1 MVMHE
6 DVERILISEQE
17 LDAKVSELAEKISRD
32 YAGKTVLV
40 VTLLKGGVMFAV
52 DLMRKLTV
60 PVEID
65 FMSVSSYGASSK
77 SSGIVKVDKD
87 LDNSI
92 KGKDVLL
99 VEDIIDSGLTLN
111 YVRRGAAWAR
121 AASPENL
128 HNSRQT
134 VAAQNAGR
142 GRLHWI

>member
-1 MVMHE
+1 MQMHE
-6 DVERILISEQE
+6 DVERVLISEEE
-17 LDAKVSELAEKISRD
+17 LASKVSELAEIISRD
-32 YAGKTVLV
+32 YEGKTVLV
-40 VTLLKGGVMFAV
+40 ITLLKGGVMFSV

-87 LDNSI
+87 LDESI

-111 YVRRGAAWAR
+111 YVREMLLAR
-121 AASPENL
+121 EPASLKICTILDKP
-128 HNSRQT
+128 SRRKT
-134 VAAQNAGR
+134 RSAVSRNR
-142 GRLHWI
+142 

>member
-17 LDAKVSELAEKISRD
+17 LDAKVSELAKKISRD

-65 FMSVSSYGASSK
+65 LWSVSSYGASSK

-92 KGKDVLL
+92 KGKTFCWWR
-99 VEDIIDSGLTLN
+99 TL
-111 YVRRGAAWAR
+111 
-121 AASPENL
+121 S
-128 HNSRQT
+128 T
-134 VAAQNAGR
+134 AG
-142 GRLHWI
+142 